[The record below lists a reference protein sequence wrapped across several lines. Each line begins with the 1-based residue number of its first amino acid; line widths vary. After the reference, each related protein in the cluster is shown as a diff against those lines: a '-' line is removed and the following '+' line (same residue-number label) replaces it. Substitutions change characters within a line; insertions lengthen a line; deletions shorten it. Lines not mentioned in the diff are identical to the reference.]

1 MKTTIETDVLH
12 LFLHVSKVY
21 LRKIGKGT
29 PEIKEIETLKSWR
42 RRRQE

>member
-1 MKTTIETDVLH
+1 MKTTIKTDVLH

-21 LRKIGKGT
+21 LRKISNGK
-29 PEIKEIETLKSWR
+29 PELKEIETSNSWR